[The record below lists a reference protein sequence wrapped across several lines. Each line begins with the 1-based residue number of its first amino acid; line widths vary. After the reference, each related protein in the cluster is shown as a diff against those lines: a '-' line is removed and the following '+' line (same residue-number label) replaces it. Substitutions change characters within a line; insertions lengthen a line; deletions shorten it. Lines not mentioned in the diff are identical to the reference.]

1 MKYRFSS
8 ERMKRIAARAA
19 ASDHSSARERQLGM
33 GILAVAPRRRNRDA
47 LGELNAEIAK
57 AERMM
62 GRNFRRRRNLT
73 PEERQARYEA
83 MLARVYRHRWS
94 LRAERF

>member
-33 GILAVAPRRRNRDA
+33 GLLAVVPHRRRKRDVVA
-47 LGELNAEIAK
+47 ELNAEIAK
-57 AERMM
+57 AEQMM
-62 GRNFRRRRNLT
+62 GRNFRRRRHLT
-73 PEERQARYEA
+73 PEERQARYEVT
-83 MLARVYRHRWS
+83 LARILRHRATMP
-94 LRAERF
+94 RGE